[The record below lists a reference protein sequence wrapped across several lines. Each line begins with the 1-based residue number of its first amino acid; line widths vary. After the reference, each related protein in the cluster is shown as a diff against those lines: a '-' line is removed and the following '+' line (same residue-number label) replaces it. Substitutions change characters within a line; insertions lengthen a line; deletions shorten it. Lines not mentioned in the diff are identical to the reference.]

1 KCRCLR
7 KAVKTLA
14 FGQALLASLAQFGES
29 TDLRTQLFKT
39 LVRGI
44 VLCGLGGERPVE
56 RIDKHAGLFKLLEV
70 EIGEGSGMRG
80 GRALCVEGCRFERS
94 GRLMHRLSTR
104 FEIRRNALIRKK
116 GQMCLRVRIALAERG
131 CKICV
136 EGRERCKLS
145 FKRSLFLGD
154 LRYSGRNACEA

>member
-1 KCRCLR
+1 
-7 KAVKTLA
+7 
-14 FGQALLASLAQFGES
+14 
-29 TDLRTQLFKT
+29 
-39 LVRGI
+39 
-44 VLCGLGGERPVE
+44 
-56 RIDKHAGLFKLLEV
+56 
-70 EIGEGSGMRG
+70 
-80 GRALCVEGCRFERS
+80 ERS

-154 LRYSGRNACEA
+154 LRYSGRNACEANFELGLLIRLCLKQAKPAARICHCREFSF